1 MAASDVPTRVL
12 PADGMDTNLQ
22 GRLRNTTLLPSNGM
36 APLYEAVSNSIHAIE
51 DAAPSAG
58 RIRIQITRDT
68 QLPMAFEATDGSSGP
83 KATRDITGFKIID
96 NGIGFNDANMDS
108 FRTLDSEYKADR
120 GGRGVG
126 RLLWL
131 KAFHSVH
138 IDSAF
143 FAASGTLTRR
153 SFKFDAHHGISERTT
168 VAASDS
174 TRCTQVDLIG
184 FSKRYRKASPKT
196 ARVIA
201 TNLLEHCLWY
211 FVRPGTAP
219 AIELVDG
226 DDTVSLDELY
236 REHMVSRASTESIT
250 LKDTPFELI
259 HVKLSASSTRTHGIA
274 FCAARRLVTRDNI
287 KGKIPGLF
295 GSLHDK
301 AGAFV
306 YECYVSS
313 PLLDARVRSERT
325 SFDIEKEPFP
335 LFADTELTEKD
346 IRDAVLERAET
357 FLLTYLEEKRRHG
370 EERVSTFVAQKAPR
384 YRPILSR
391 IPKEQLAVDPD
402 IKDKDLELF
411 LHGHFAAIES
421 KLIADGQRVMDPKDD
436 ETYADYQK
444 RIDEYLDIAKD
455 IKKSDLA
462 NYVAH
467 RRVIL
472 DILEKALQ
480 RRSDGKYEREDL
492 IHNLIMPM
500 GRTSEE
506 VRFDRCNLW
515 LIDERL
521 AFHDYL
527 ASDKTLA
534 SMPITNATG
543 TKEPDIISLSV
554 FDNPSLFSDTLK
566 LPLASIVIVEL
577 KRPMRNDAASGK
589 DKNPVEQALD
599 YLERVRSGKVQ
610 TQAGR
615 QIPES
620 ENIPAFCYAIC
631 DITPTVKRQC
641 NILGLTPTHDHLGY
655 FGYNPYYRAYLEV
668 VSFDRLVNAA
678 KERNKAFFDKLG
690 LPS

>member
-1 MAASDVPTRVL
+1 MPTTDVPPSVL

-58 RIRIQITRDT
+58 RIRIQITRDS
-68 QLPMAFEATDGSSGP
+68 QLPIAFEGSLGP
-83 KATRDITGFKIID
+83 KATRDITGFTIID
-96 NGIGFNDANMDS
+96 NGIGFNDANMNS
-108 FRTLDSEYKADR
+108 FRTLDSEYKAAR

-131 KAFHSVH
+131 KAFRSVH
-138 IDSAF
+138 VDSTFLTVA
-143 FAASGTLTRR
+143 GTPAHR
-153 SFKFDAHHGISERTT
+153 SFRFDAQHGISNLTT
-168 VAASDS
+168 VAVSDAT
-174 TRCTQVDLIG
+174 TRTRIDLLG

-201 TNLLEHCLWY
+201 TQLLEHCLWY

-226 DDTVSLDELY
+226 DDIVSLDELY
-236 REHMVSRASTESIT
+236 AEHMVSRASAESIT
-250 LKDTPFELI
+250 LKNTPFELI

-274 FCAARRLVTRDNI
+274 LCAASRLVTRDNI

-295 GSLHDK
+295 GSLHDD
-301 AGAFV
+301 AGAFI

-325 SFDIEKEPFP
+325 SFDIEKEPLP
-335 LFADTELTEKD
+335 LFADTELTEKE
-346 IRDAVLERAET
+346 IRDAVLQRAET
-357 FLLTYLEEKRRHG
+357 FLSIYLEDERRRG
-370 EERVSTFVAQKAPR
+370 EERVLGFVAQKAPR
-384 YRPILSR
+384 YRSILGR
-391 IPKEQLAVDPD
+391 IPKEQLAVDPE
-402 IKDKDLELF
+402 IKDKDLEIL

-421 KLIADGQRVMDPKDD
+421 KLIADGHDVMAPKNE
-436 ETYADYQK
+436 ETYTDYHK

-455 IKKSDLA
+455 IKQFDLA

-480 RRSDGKYEREDL
+480 QRSDGRYEREDL

-500 GRTSEE
+500 GCTTAE
-506 VRFDRCNLW
+506 VQFDRCNLW

-534 SMPITNATG
+534 SMPITSSSD
-543 TKEPDIISLSV
+543 TKEPDIVSLSV
-554 FDNPSLFSDTLK
+554 FDNPSLFADTPK

-577 KRPMRNDAASGK
+577 KRPMRNDAATGK
-589 DKNPVEQALD
+589 DRNPVEQALD
-599 YLERVRSGKVQ
+599 YLDRIRKGKVQ
-610 TQAGR
+610 TQTGR

-620 ENIPAFCYAIC
+620 QNIPAFCYAIC
-631 DITPTVKRQC
+631 DITPTVKKQC
-641 NILGLTPTHDHLGY
+641 SILGLTATHDHLGY
-655 FGYNPYYRAYLEV
+655 FGYNPNYRAYVEV
-668 VSFDRLVNAA
+668 ISFDRLVNAA
-678 KERNKAFFDKLG
+678 KERNKAFFDRLG
-690 LPS
+690 LPT

>member
-1 MAASDVPTRVL
+1 MAAVRGGVRRPWLSLQREDFISRAPRISLAGHHSNGAAAQTAQLSLDDGDTKMAASDVLTRVL

-96 NGIGFNDANMDS
+96 NGIGFNDTNMDS

-153 SFKFDAHHGISERTT
+153 YFKFDAHYGISEQTT

-226 DDTVSLDELY
+226 DETVSLDELY

-250 LKDTPFELI
+250 LKDIPFELI

-370 EERVSTFVAQKAPR
+370 GGTGVNFRRTKGA
-384 YRPILSR
+384 
-391 IPKEQLAVDPD
+391 AV
-402 IKDKDLELF
+402 
-411 LHGHFAAIES
+411 
-421 KLIADGQRVMDPKDD
+421 
-436 ETYADYQK
+436 
-444 RIDEYLDIAKD
+444 
-455 IKKSDLA
+455 
-462 NYVAH
+462 
-467 RRVIL
+467 
-472 DILEKALQ
+472 
-480 RRSDGKYEREDL
+480 
-492 IHNLIMPM
+492 
-500 GRTSEE
+500 
-506 VRFDRCNLW
+506 
-515 LIDERL
+515 
-521 AFHDYL
+521 
-527 ASDKTLA
+527 
-534 SMPITNATG
+534 
-543 TKEPDIISLSV
+543 
-554 FDNPSLFSDTLK
+554 
-566 LPLASIVIVEL
+566 
-577 KRPMRNDAASGK
+577 
-589 DKNPVEQALD
+589 
-599 YLERVRSGKVQ
+599 
-610 TQAGR
+610 
-615 QIPES
+615 
-620 ENIPAFCYAIC
+620 
-631 DITPTVKRQC
+631 
-641 NILGLTPTHDHLGY
+641 
-655 FGYNPYYRAYLEV
+655 
-668 VSFDRLVNAA
+668 
-678 KERNKAFFDKLG
+678 
-690 LPS
+690 